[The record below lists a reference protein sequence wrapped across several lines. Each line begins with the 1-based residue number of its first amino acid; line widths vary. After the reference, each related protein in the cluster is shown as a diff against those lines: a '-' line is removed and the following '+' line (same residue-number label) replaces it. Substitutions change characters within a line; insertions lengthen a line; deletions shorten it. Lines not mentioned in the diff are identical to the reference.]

1 MNEQQSELIKWL
13 KRAFYAEK
21 KLKALEH
28 LRESDR
34 ERAERITSVLGGNVK
49 GKSDTRQNTVEN
61 SLIRLACSEEKYERF
76 LDRYV
81 SIREEVEKKISDLHN
96 DELEAL
102 FIYRYLDYMTI
113 EKIAEEMHY
122 DERTVRRKHKDG
134 LEKMSANVRFCPC
147 MSAGNVI

>member
-1 MNEQQSELIKWL
+1 MTEQQNELIKWL
-13 KRAFYAEK
+13 NRAFYAEK

-34 ERAERITSVLGGNVK
+34 ERAERITSVLGSNIK
-49 GKSDTRQNTVEN
+49 GKSDTRQNNAEN

-76 LDRYV
+76 LDRYI
-81 SIREEVEKKISDLHN
+81 SLREEVEKKISDLHN

-102 FIYRYLDYMTI
+102 FIYRYLDYMTM

-122 DERTVRRKHKDG
+122 DERTIKRKHKAG
-134 LEKMSANVRFCPC
+134 IEKLSPNVTLCH
-147 MSAGNVI
+147 